1 MCLPQS
7 DFALSRS
14 AAMSLDMIRK
24 FIALPALL
32 VISACATVPAVQDTA
47 EPVTVRIIG
56 INDFHGN
63 IEPPSRAFTVRGDGD
78 DAVRA
83 PAGGGAYL
91 ASAIAA
97 VKAKNEHSMVISAGD
112 MIGGSPIASSLFLD
126 EPTIGVMNRIGIDF
140 NAVGN
145 HEFDR
150 GAAELQRIQNG
161 GCEQNTLREPCQVE
175 QYEGADFQFLAANVT
190 GPDGET
196 IFPPY
201 GIKRFGSGASEVAI
215 GVIGLTLERTPTL
228 VTPGGIAGL
237 SFAEE
242 AGTINALVP
251 QLEAEGADAIVVSIH
266 QGLYTE
272 VEYNDGSC
280 GGVSG
285 PLLDI
290 LAKLDPRVDLV
301 ISGHT
306 HRAYICDYS
315 TIDPARKFLVTS
327 ASWAGTLLT
336 DIEMTIDPV
345 RGDVTGLR
353 ADNIIVQ
360 NDGITNR
367 VRTIEP
373 LAELTTFTPDTEVA
387 KYVARYSDAARN
399 YADRSIGRI
408 SGIALD
414 PPAIGESSLGNLIAD
429 AQLAATRDAGAQ
441 IALMNNSGIRTDLL
455 PAEDGTI
462 TFGAIYASQPF
473 SNSLVTKTFTGAQI
487 LTLLEQQFDDEG
499 FVQTFSVSEGFAYTY
514 DLTRPAGARVS
525 KVTLGGQPIDPAAN
539 YRVTMNSFLSSGGD
553 SFTVFD
559 EGTDPV
565 VGPLDLDA
573 MEAWISAAEMRQLP
587 ETGRVT
593 ALSQ

>member
-1 MCLPQS
+1 MRCHAA
-7 DFALSRS
+7 ALCSG
-14 AAMSLDMIRK
+14 MIRK
-24 FIALPALL
+24 LIALPAVLA
-32 VISACATVPAVQDTA
+32 ISACATVPTTPQTA

-63 IEPPSRAFTVRGDGD
+63 IEPPSRAFTVRGQGD
-78 DAVRA
+78 DTVRA

-150 GAAELQRIQNG
+150 GKEELQRIQRG
-161 GCEQNTLREPCQVE
+161 GCEQHTLRAPCQVE
-175 QYEGADFQFLAANVT
+175 QYGGADFQFLAANVREAN
-190 GPDGET
+190 GQT
-196 IFPPY
+196 IFPSY
-201 GIKRFGSGASEVAI
+201 GIKQFGRGASAVAV
-215 GVIGLTLERTPTL
+215 GVIGLTLEDTPTL
-228 VTPGGIAGL
+228 VTPSGIQGL
-237 SFAEE
+237 SFADE
-242 AGTINALVP
+242 ANTINALIP

-290 LAKLDPRVDLV
+290 LAKLDPKVDLV

-315 TIDPARKFLVTS
+315 KIDPTREILVTS
-327 ASWAGTLLT
+327 AASAGSLLT
-336 DIEMTIDPV
+336 DIEMVIDPT
-345 RGDVTGLR
+345 RSDVIALK
-353 ADNIIVQ
+353 ADNLIVQ

-373 LAELTTFTPDTEVA
+373 LAELTTFAPDSA
-387 KYVARYSDAARN
+387 IAAYVARYSEASRK
-399 YADRSIGRI
+399 YAERSIGRI

-414 PPAIGESSLGNLIAD
+414 PPSIGESALGNLIAD
-429 AQLAATRDAGAQ
+429 AQLEATKEAGAQ
-441 IALMNNSGIRTDLL
+441 IAFMNNSGIRTDLL
-455 PAEDGTI
+455 PAEDGTV

-473 SNSLVTKTFTGAQI
+473 SNTLVTKTFTGAQI
-487 LTLLEQQFDDEG
+487 LTLLDQQFDEEG
-499 FVQTFSVSEGFAYTY
+499 FMQTFSVSKGFAYTY
-514 DLTRPAGARVS
+514 DLSQPAGSRVTAVS
-525 KVTLGGQPIDPAAN
+525 LNGHPIDPLAN

-553 SFTVFD
+553 SFTVF
-559 EGTDPV
+559 EQGTDSV

-573 MEAWISAAEMRQLP
+573 MEAWISAVEMRQLP
-587 ETGRVT
+587 ETGRLT
-593 ALSQ
+593 NLTPAG